1 MAEARNEAIS
11 WNEIRWHLS
20 KVEKPSRY
28 TGGEINV
35 PKKDRTGTDVL
46 FALGFPDVYEIGMS
60 HLGSQIL
67 YFVLNERPDVLC
79 DRVYAPWTDMEKLMR
94 DTGIPLFGLET
105 RLPLS
110 SFDIVGF
117 SLQYELT
124 YTNVLNMLDLGGVPL
139 RCKDRKE
146 GYPLIIAGGPCAMA
160 PEPIAPFIDVF
171 VLGDGEEVVLEIA
184 DVYKAW
190 KNSCESRDELLR
202 DLSLVEGVYVPSLYD
217 IGYKRDGTIKSIRPK
232 ERTRGV
238 SGDEAPAKISR
249 RIVKSLEA
257 APFPVRPLIPLMEPI
272 HDRAMVEIMRGC
284 TQGCRFCQAGTI
296 YRPVRER
303 SLETIDDLSRNLIDA
318 SGYEEVSLVSLSS
331 ADYSCIEELVTRL
344 VKENPC
350 GARVSLPSLR
360 VDSFSIDLARTLS
373 SGQKVGLTLAPEAGT
388 QRMRDIINKKVTE
401 EDLIDAATYAFSNGF
416 SNIKLYF
423 MIGLP
428 GETDEDVLAIADLA
442 KKIRQIGRNMKVR
455 PNITVSASGFVPKP
469 NTAFQWEP
477 CISQEE
483 LVRRQRLLG
492 NALRGPGLIYKYHD
506 AKTTWLEAIFAR
518 GDRKLSE
525 ALEIA
530 YRKGARFDAWP
541 DMLQE
546 NLWKESFKESGL
558 DPSFYAHRE
567 RGEDEVLPWDHLDS
581 GVTKQFLLSE
591 RHKARR
597 GITTPDCRRGPCVK
611 CGVCEKFGVEN
622 VLAVKREV

>member
-284 TQGCRFCQAGTI
+284 TRG
-296 YRPVRER
+296 
-303 SLETIDDLSRNLIDA
+303 
-318 SGYEEVSLVSLSS
+318 
-331 ADYSCIEELVTRL
+331 
-344 VKENPC
+344 
-350 GARVSLPSLR
+350 
-360 VDSFSIDLARTLS
+360 
-373 SGQKVGLTLAPEAGT
+373 VG
-388 QRMRDIINKKVTE
+388 
-401 EDLIDAATYAFSNGF
+401 F
-416 SNIKLYF
+416 
-423 MIGLP
+423 
-428 GETDEDVLAIADLA
+428 
-442 KKIRQIGRNMKVR
+442 
-455 PNITVSASGFVPKP
+455 
-469 NTAFQWEP
+469 
-477 CISQEE
+477 
-483 LVRRQRLLG
+483 
-492 NALRGPGLIYKYHD
+492 
-506 AKTTWLEAIFAR
+506 
-518 GDRKLSE
+518 
-525 ALEIA
+525 
-530 YRKGARFDAWP
+530 
-541 DMLQE
+541 
-546 NLWKESFKESGL
+546 
-558 DPSFYAHRE
+558 
-567 RGEDEVLPWDHLDS
+567 
-581 GVTKQFLLSE
+581 
-591 RHKARR
+591 ARR
-597 GITTPDCRRGPCVK
+597 GPYIVQ
-611 CGVCEKFGVEN
+611 FEN
-622 VLAVKREV
+622 VP